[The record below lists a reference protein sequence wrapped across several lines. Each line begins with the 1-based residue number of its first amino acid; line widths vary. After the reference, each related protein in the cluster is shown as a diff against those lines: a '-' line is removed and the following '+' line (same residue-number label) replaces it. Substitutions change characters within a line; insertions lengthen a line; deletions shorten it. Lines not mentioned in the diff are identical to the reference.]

1 MKIRILLIISLCC
14 FIQSIYADSISDLLE
29 QAKKA
34 YQAKNIDQTLQYL
47 ELAKSEISRIKLNE
61 SSSKFEIVEFSRIK
75 NFPSRYTGK
84 KIKVPNTAIAS
95 SNIGKKFGDVYRI
108 TVSTVNQSSS
118 FYNEP
123 FDSGS
128 LFFTISEA
136 LLEKLIDAVPAGYV
150 GYFNVYTDEIYTY
163 TKKEAYTE
171 DRIYYVANIKGL
183 EKINYDTL
191 SGDTFATDEFLSE

>member
-1 MKIRILLIISLCC
+1 MKTRILIFISLYC
-14 FIQSIYADSISDLLE
+14 FMQSIYADSVSNLLD

-34 YQAKNIDQTLQYL
+34 YQSNNIDQTLQYL
-47 ELAKSEISRIKLNE
+47 ELAKSEISRIKIND
-61 SSSKFEIVEFSRIK
+61 SSSNYETVEFSRIK

-95 SNIGKKFGDVYRI
+95 SNIGKKFGDAYRI

-123 FDSGS
+123 FESGS
-128 LFFTISEA
+128 LFFTISES

-163 TKKEAYTE
+163 TKKETYSE

-183 EKINYDTL
+183 EKINYDSL
-191 SGDTFATDEFLSE
+191 SGNTYATDEYLSK